1 MHPAVLALSLLLAP
15 AAAPAQPAAAEKPR
29 VTISDKAPEKGK
41 LICERERSAD
51 SFISRRVC
59 RTPEQVEA
67 LRRAAD
73 ENTRA
78 TQQHYQ
84 DCRGRGC

>member
-59 RTPEQVEA
+59 TPEQVEA